1 MRGAELIATCPVV
14 LYTGSLVPREV
25 LVMGVL
31 WLVGQFSPSTA
42 TSLFLGALMM
52 WQ

>member
-1 MRGAELIATCPVV
+1 MNVLAVLGLLATGAV
-14 LYTGSLVPREV
+14 LVPREV